1 MESIILDLIPNG
13 IMPVLH
19 ASQYDISRS
28 YHIDITELGAP
39 YKLDGT
45 ETLTINERKGDNN
58 ICTLDVENTFADKTY
73 IEFTSTEQ
81 MCAVW
86 GSNLCEL
93 RIIKGGVDLGTLN
106 FILEVEASP
115 IEGGIQSESEINN
128 LYTQIDARVDEDVDD
143 KLSEYATKE
152 ELAGDVETIN
162 TALDTKAD
170 KATTYTKTEVNTAL
184 DTKANAS
191 DVYDK
196 SETYS
201 KNEVDTLIDNLPEP
215 MIFKGTLGVGGTIQ
229 TLPTASALN
238 EGFTYK
244 VITDGTYAGQTAK
257 VGDVFTSNGSA
268 WVLIPS
274 GDTDTDTWRAIKVNG
289 VEKLGNGISS
299 GSLDVVDTDNI
310 EAEFDNDGN
319 KLKIK
324 TRNIYTQSEVDT
336 LIANAVDS
344 VLPTDSVAKSAIATF
359 ETDLAKPIE
368 LKAYIE
374 ATQASGTPTPST
386 PLPISGWSEVN
397 LYQLGG
403 NFFNKNTVTSGKLIN
418 GSGNEVS
425 YTDWNI
431 SDFIPVIEGASYY
444 FYGITT
450 HPNTNQDNFELFDE
464 NKNKVGFANVK
475 TNEQPYL
482 IPSGVKYIKC
492 CLKNPD
498 LNTAQFGVS
507 QNTSY
512 VPYTPTIN
520 TVTIALGD
528 TYYGGYVEQDKDGH
542 RQLVVTSKRKKI
554 KDIEGWAFFS
564 SYNYFE
570 TVLNEMRGG
579 STSEVLN
586 GLMCECYTPRTTAQA
601 GSGNVDLSIAGYS
614 YLNQTNN
621 LRIKDNAYNN
631 DKDAWLAA
639 VGDYFV
645 VYPLAEPLIIALPD
659 GEPLYP
665 LIGVNNLLSDCG
677 DVECSFKS
685 SVAMYVDNHSGG
697 NLLGMGGVYL
707 GGAKSGGSEEEPDE
721 GEDTEKVKLDEP
733 KEEIKT
739 IGDTKKL
746 GGE

>member
-1 MESIILDLIPNG
+1 
-13 IMPVLH
+13 
-19 ASQYDISRS
+19 
-28 YHIDITELGAP
+28 
-39 YKLDGT
+39 
-45 ETLTINERKGDNN
+45 
-58 ICTLDVENTFADKTY
+58 
-73 IEFTSTEQ
+73 
-81 MCAVW
+81 
-86 GSNLCEL
+86 
-93 RIIKGGVDLGTLN
+93 
-106 FILEVEASP
+106 
-115 IEGGIQSESEINN
+115 
-128 LYTQIDARVDEDVDD
+128 
-143 KLSEYATKE
+143 
-152 ELAGDVETIN
+152 
-162 TALDTKAD
+162 
-170 KATTYTKTEVNTAL
+170 
-184 DTKANAS
+184 
-191 DVYDK
+191 
-196 SETYS
+196 
-201 KNEVDTLIDNLPEP
+201 
-215 MIFKGTLGVGGTIQ
+215 
-229 TLPTASALN
+229 
-238 EGFTYK
+238 
-244 VITDGTYAGQTAK
+244 

-274 GDTDTDTWRAIKVNG
+274 GDEDNDTWRAIKVNG

-324 TRNIYTQSEVDT
+324 TKNIYTQSEVDT

-344 VLPTDSVAKSAIATF
+344 VLPTDSVSKSAIANF
-359 ETDLAKPIE
+359 ETDYAKPIS

-386 PLPISGWSEVN
+386 PLAISGWSEVN
-397 LYQLGG
+397 VYQLGG
-403 NFFNKNTVTSGKLIN
+403 NFFDEDTLSETGKLIN

-425 YTDWNI
+425 YADWNI
-431 SDFIPVIEGASYY
+431 SDFIPVIEGVSYY

-464 NKNKVGFANVK
+464 NKNKVGYANVK

-482 IPSGVKYIKC
+482 IPSGVAYIKC
-492 CLKNPD
+492 TVKNPD

-528 TYYGGYVEQDKDGH
+528 TYYGGYVEQDKLGH

-554 KDIEGWAFFS
+554 KDIEGWAFFAN
-564 SYNYFE
+564 YNYFE
-570 TVLNEMRGG
+570 TVLNEMKGG

-586 GLMCECYTPRTTAQA
+586 GLMCECYTARTATQA

-645 VYPLAEPLIIALPD
+645 VYPLAEPIIIDLPD
-659 GEPLYP
+659 GEPINA
-665 LIGVNNLLSDCG
+665 LIGTNNLFADSG
-677 DVECSFKS
+677 DMECSFKE
-685 SVAMYVDNHSGG
+685 SVELYVQKRIAEVQA
-697 NLLGMGGVYL
+697 LILG
-707 GGAKSGGSEEEPDE
+707 
-721 GEDTEKVKLDEP
+721 
-733 KEEIKT
+733 
-739 IGDTKKL
+739 
-746 GGE
+746 